1 MHVQGLA
8 RSTVALAA
16 RDSRCRA
23 NGITATRAAVAA
35 TVSSLAS
42 SNTSSLSRYSSR
54 SSLSRRSFHSSTCR
68 HDNSAVDTP
77 PNPWRPGSNR
87 SIFEDDVNLEEGQAG
102 AEVLGERPKNS
113 AFGPRSRRGQNKR
126 RSALDLPPVNLPPT
140 FLENNV
146 SHFEPGV
153 QPKLPVPIIMDARH
167 PKVSRLHTKRNN
179 NSSKNDSNLT
189 PNIRTTSTALEEYF
203 ETAVNI
209 LVERETQLFDD
220 FNDLP
225 ANLPSPWDNSFQIEK
240 LVRTWDS
247 LIDVSWQLA
256 DALYPARDAEY
267 TYRTRPFWW
276 WHIYK
281 DLDRQGQT
289 WRDSFDRRDPP
300 ISLQLKYSEF
310 LKEPL
315 AHSIADF
322 PPETF
327 DNICKNLGRD
337 ILQMAPA
344 DFDHKAGKRPIQ
356 ILSMTGYSGSAI
368 ARSIGSIAGYL
379 NMADVIQLD
388 AYDLSTIVGGY
399 IGQDWVYSR
408 GAVSTMGFRAAEL
421 GGRIAKEP
429 EFSLGSQ
436 HDDEDD
442 ENIIN
447 MRATTSGAAW
457 NNEFQKVRQGKYEC
471 FTDWENLKIN
481 KVLDSI
487 ISDPVADSDRPLVVQ
502 VHDYVELS
510 MTLEGSVILSK
521 LRSRIDAA
529 WKRGRAIVLLGTS
542 SCANPSDEYQSMVR
556 ELGATDLVI
565 SRSIR
570 PDRAEKETGVVMK
583 PQAAPFNLQATD
595 TLDENARNINR
606 MVCAIDPS
614 ADPSSVP
621 QWRITD
627 LGDTYWTHPAFQGKP
642 RNLLNSSV
650 LPLPEVHNLARG
662 FRDVE
667 LMPPFGGSA
676 SFLLRAAMGPL
687 RQQPGQDLF
696 EDAVVNDDPGVDP
709 RESPARGE
717 DPSKYDGS
725 GSHRPSSP
733 NGVNLARLNEYEK
746 RIANGVINRENLR
759 TTFGDVHV
767 APDTIG
773 ALKLLTSLALV
784 RPDAFSYGVL
794 AHDKINGCL
803 LYGPP
808 GTGKTM
814 LAKAVAKE
822 SGANMLEISGASI
835 NDKWVGEAEKL
846 IRAVFTLAK
855 KLSPCVV
862 FIDEAD
868 SLLANRS
875 MYSSR
880 ASHREHIN
888 QFLKEWDGME
898 ETSAFIM
905 VATNRP
911 FDLDDAVLRR
921 LPRKLLVDLPLVQ
934 DRAAILRLVLRDEAL
949 APEVDL
955 ESLANRTPYYSGS
968 DLKNMC
974 VAAAMVAV
982 EEENAAAAAHEGPEP
997 YAYPERRTLS
1007 AAHFERALKQIPASI
1022 SEDMESLRLIRRF
1035 DEEYG
1040 NRRKGSG
1047 KKTMGFGAGAVA
1059 SKDDVNPARVRQTGR
1074 P

>member
-1 MHVQGLA
+1 MQLP
-8 RSTVALAA
+8 
-16 RDSRCRA
+16 
-23 NGITATRAAVAA
+23 
-35 TVSSLAS
+35 AS
-42 SNTSSLSRYSSR
+42 
-54 SSLSRRSFHSSTCR
+54 
-68 HDNSAVDTP
+68 
-77 PNPWRPGSNR
+77 
-87 SIFEDDVNLEEGQAG
+87 
-102 AEVLGERPKNS
+102 
-113 AFGPRSRRGQNKR
+113 
-126 RSALDLPPVNLPPT
+126 
-140 FLENNV
+140 FLQQSV
-146 SHFEPGV
+146 SHFDPSA
-153 QPKLPVPIIMDARH
+153 QPKLPVPIAIDARH
-167 PKVSRLHTKRNN
+167 PKVSRLHQSKKTKGKKED
-179 NSSKNDSNLT
+179 NSPSAS
-189 PNIRTTSTALEEYF
+189 RTNSALEEYF

-209 LVERETQLFDD
+209 LFEREQQLFED
-220 FNDLP
+220 FAERP
-225 ANLPSPWDNSFQIEK
+225 GNLPSPWDDSFQLEK

-247 LIDVSWQLA
+247 LIDASWHLT
-256 DALYPARDAEY
+256 DALYPARDPEY
-267 TYRTRPFWW
+267 TYKTRPFWW

-281 DLDRQGQT
+281 DLDPHTQK
-289 WRDSFDRRDPP
+289 WRDSFSRRDPP

-327 DNICKNLGRD
+327 DSICKNLGRD
-337 ILQMAPA
+337 ILQIPPA
-344 DFDHKAGKRPIQ
+344 DFDPKSGKRPIQ
-356 ILSMTGYSGSAI
+356 ILSITGHNGRAI
-368 ARSIGSIAGYL
+368 AQSIGNIAGYL

-388 AYDLSTIVGGY
+388 AYDLSALVGNY

-429 EFSLGSQ
+429 ELPLRAQ
-436 HDDEDD
+436 DDDD
-442 ENIIN
+442 DNIIN
-447 MRATTSGAAW
+447 VRTSSPTSW
-457 NNEFQKVRQGKYEC
+457 DDEFQKIRQGKFEC

-487 ISDPVADSDRPLVVQ
+487 ITDPVADSDRPLVIQ
-502 VHDYVELS
+502 VHDFIELS
-510 MTLEGSVILSK
+510 MTLEGSVILTK

-529 WKRGRAIVLLGTS
+529 WKKGKPVVLLGTS
-542 SCANPSDEYQSMVR
+542 SCANPSDEYQGMVR
-556 ELGATDLVI
+556 ELGATDLVVA
-565 SRSIR
+565 RSVR
-570 PDRAEKETGVVMK
+570 PDRAEKETGLALQ
-583 PQAAPFNLQATD
+583 PQTAPFNLQATD
-595 TLDENARNINR
+595 HLDENARNINR
-606 MVCAIDPS
+606 MIHAIDPS
-614 ADPSSVP
+614 TDASSVP
-621 QWRITD
+621 QWQITD
-627 LGDTYWTHPAFQGKP
+627 PADTYWTHPAFQGKT
-642 RNLLNSSV
+642 RNLLNASV

-676 SFLLRAAMGPL
+676 SFVLRAAMGPL
-687 RQQPGQDLF
+687 RQQPGNDLL
-696 EDAVVNDDPGVDP
+696 EDAIGEEIGVDG
-709 RESPARGE
+709 RDAQNEESGNTGHQ
-717 DPSKYDGS
+717 SSTTTS
-725 GSHRPSSP
+725 GL
-733 NGVNLARLNEYEK
+733 NLSRCNEYEK

-759 TTFGDVHV
+759 TTFNDVHV

-875 MYSSR
+875 MFSSR

-921 LPRKLLVDLPLVQ
+921 LPRKLLVDLPLVE
-934 DRAAILRLVLRDEAL
+934 DRAAILRLLLRDEKL
-949 APEVDL
+949 AADVDL
-955 ESLANRTPYYSGS
+955 ESIATRTPYYSGS

-974 VAAAMVAV
+974 VAAAMAAV
-982 EEENAAAAAHEGPEP
+982 EEENAAAAAHDGPEA
-997 YAYPERRTLS
+997 YTYPERRTLS

-1022 SEDMESLRLIRRF
+1022 SEDMESLRFIRRF

-1047 KKTMGFGAGAVA
+1047 KKSMGFGAGAMA
-1059 SKDDVNPARVRQTGR
+1059 PKDEGNPARVRQTG
-1074 P
+1074 PFWP